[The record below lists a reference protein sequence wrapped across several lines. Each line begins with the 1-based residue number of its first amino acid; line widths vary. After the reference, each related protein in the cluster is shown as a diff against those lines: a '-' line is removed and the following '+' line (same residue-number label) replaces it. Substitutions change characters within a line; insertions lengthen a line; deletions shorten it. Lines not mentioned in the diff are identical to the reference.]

1 MSSRKRVMVFCG
13 LCVGIALLLVPGSL
27 SAQPIKIGAM
37 FITTG
42 PMGGYGV
49 HGNQAIQMAVDEI
62 NAQGGILGRK
72 VEALYED
79 TKLNKDNAVAIAKR
93 FITKDKVDF
102 LIGPTSSGI
111 AMALMEIAKQHKKIL
126 ILTQAAADEFTGE
139 KLHPYVFSTLSNAM
153 MHSRSGAYLMASKPY
168 KRYMCIAP
176 DYSYGHSSWNS
187 FKTKLKELRPDV
199 EIVGELFPKFLAKDY
214 SEYIKKLNEV
224 KPDAVWSPLWGAGD
238 AVNFIRQALPT
249 GLFNKVKFAFPVAG
263 ALEVL
268 VPMGKDMPQ
277 GVYVSSRYF
286 FTSPDS
292 PMNRR
297 FVKTYRERFKDYPDY
312 MAGESY
318 AGVLFI
324 KAAAQRAGSINAGKI
339 IKAVERAPLAWETPE
354 GWKIMRGE
362 DHSVVE
368 DCLWGETV
376 FDEKYGFAMPKT
388 FVSIQAEEIC
398 RTDDELKAVRA
409 HMKKKTK
416 KK

>member
-1 MSSRKRVMVFCG
+1 
-13 LCVGIALLLVPGSL
+13 LGIALFTCPVPL
-27 SAQPIKIGAM
+27 FAQTIKIGAM
-37 FITTG
+37 FITSG

-49 HGNQAIQMAVDEI
+49 HGNQSIQMAVDEI

-79 TKLNKDNAVAIAKR
+79 TKLNKDNALAIAKK
-93 FITKDKVDF
+93 FITVDKVDF

-111 AMALMEIAKQHKKIL
+111 ATALSAVAREHKKIL
-126 ILTQAAADEFTGE
+126 ILTQAAADELTGADF
-139 KLHPYVFSTLSNAM
+139 HPYVFSTLSNAM

-168 KRYMCIAP
+168 KRYMCIGP

-187 FKTKLKELRPDV
+187 FKSKLQELRPDV
-199 EIVGELFPKFLAKDY
+199 QIVGELFPKFLAKDY
-214 SEYIKKLNEV
+214 GEQIKKLNEV

-249 GLFNKVKFAFPVAG
+249 GLFKQVKFAFPVAG

-268 VPMGKDMPQ
+268 VPMGKDMPE
-277 GVYVSSRYF
+277 GVFVSSRYF
-286 FTSPDS
+286 FPSPDS

-297 FVKTYRERFKDYPDY
+297 FVKTYRDKFKDYPDY

-324 KAAAQRAGSINAGKI
+324 RAAAQRAGSTNAEKI
-339 IKAVERAPLAWETPE
+339 IEAVEKEPLAWETPE

-376 FDEKYGFAMPKT
+376 FNEKYGFAMPKSFT
-388 FVSIQAEEIC
+388 SIQGEEIC
-398 RTDDELKAVRA
+398 RTDQELKEVRA
-409 HMKKKTK
+409 NYQKKLEK
-416 KK
+416 K